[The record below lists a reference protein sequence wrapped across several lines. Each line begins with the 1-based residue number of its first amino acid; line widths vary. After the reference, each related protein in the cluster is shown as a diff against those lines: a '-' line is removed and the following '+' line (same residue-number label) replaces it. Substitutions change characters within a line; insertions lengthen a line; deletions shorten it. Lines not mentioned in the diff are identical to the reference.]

1 LHWSSLG
8 NIFISVNINIHL
20 KPHKNQPMRRNSTS
34 TIGALHPILFFILVY
49 GISVCM
55 ALFVCRAIYI
65 RINGNPDDI
74 ADAEIKAANSGSLA
88 TTGVSTQITAL
99 R

>member
-1 LHWSSLG
+1 LS
-8 NIFISVNINIHL
+8 ISIL
-20 KPHKNQPMRRNSTS
+20 KPFKANPMRRNSTS

-55 ALFVCRAIYI
+55 ALFVCRTVYI
-65 RINGNPDDI
+65 SINGNPDDI
-74 ADAEIKAANSGSLA
+74 AQEEINKANSGSL
-88 TTGVSTQITAL
+88 VSTTSQSQVTAL

>member
-1 LHWSSLG
+1 
-8 NIFISVNINIHL
+8 
-20 KPHKNQPMRRNSTS
+20 MRRNSTS

-65 RINGNPDDI
+65 SINGNPDEI
-74 ADAEIKAANSGSLA
+74 AQAEIKAANAGSLA
-88 TTGVSTQITAL
+88 NSTSGSHMTVL

>member
-1 LHWSSLG
+1 
-8 NIFISVNINIHL
+8 
-20 KPHKNQPMRRNSTS
+20 MRRNSTS

-55 ALFVCRAIYI
+55 ALFVCRAVYI
-65 RINGNPDDI
+65 SINGNPDEI
-74 ADAEIKAANSGSLA
+74 AQAEIKAANEGSLVGTTSNSSMA
-88 TTGVSTQITAL
+88 TL

>member
-1 LHWSSLG
+1 
-8 NIFISVNINIHL
+8 
-20 KPHKNQPMRRNSTS
+20 MRRSSTS
-34 TIGALHPILFFILVY
+34 TIGALHPIMFFILVY

-65 RINGNPDDI
+65 SINGNPDEI
-74 ADAEIKAANSGSLA
+74 AQAEIKAANSGSL
-88 TTGVSTQITAL
+88 VNNSTSSSSMAAL

>member
-1 LHWSSLG
+1 M
-8 NIFISVNINIHL
+8 FVNIPFKN
-20 KPHKNQPMRRNSTS
+20 HKTQIPMRRNSTS

-55 ALFVCRAIYI
+55 ALFVCRAVYI
-65 RINGNPDDI
+65 SVNGNPDEI
-74 ADAEIKAANSGSLA
+74 AQAEIKQANSQNLAGAIGSSH
-88 TTGVSTQITAL
+88 TTAL

>member
-1 LHWSSLG
+1 
-8 NIFISVNINIHL
+8 
-20 KPHKNQPMRRNSTS
+20 MRRNSTS

-55 ALFVCRAIYI
+55 ALFVCRAVYI
-65 RINGNPDDI
+65 SINGNPDEI
-74 ADAEIKAANSGSLA
+74 AQAEIKAANEGSLVGA
-88 TTGVSTQITAL
+88 TSNSSMAAL

>member
-1 LHWSSLG
+1 LY
-8 NIFISVNINIHL
+8 
-20 KPHKNQPMRRNSTS
+20 
-34 TIGALHPILFFILVY
+34 GAF
-49 GISVCM
+49 C
-55 ALFVCRAIYI
+55 
-65 RINGNPDDI
+65 INGNPDDI

>member
-1 LHWSSLG
+1 
-8 NIFISVNINIHL
+8 
-20 KPHKNQPMRRNSTS
+20 MRRNSTS

-55 ALFVCRAIYI
+55 ALFVCRAVYI
-65 RINGNPDDI
+65 SINGNPDEI
-74 ADAEIKAANSGSLA
+74 AQAEIKAANAGSLA
-88 TTGVSTQITAL
+88 GSSSNSSMAAL

>member
-1 LHWSSLG
+1 
-8 NIFISVNINIHL
+8 
-20 KPHKNQPMRRNSTS
+20 MRRNSTS

-55 ALFVCRAIYI
+55 ALFVCRAVYI
-65 RINGNPDDI
+65 SINGNPDEI
-74 ADAEIKAANSGSLA
+74 AQAEIKAANEGSL
-88 TTGVSTQITAL
+88 VSTPASNSSMTAAL

>member
-1 LHWSSLG
+1 
-8 NIFISVNINIHL
+8 
-20 KPHKNQPMRRNSTS
+20 MRRNSTS

-55 ALFVCRAIYI
+55 ALFVCRAVYI
-65 RINGNPDDI
+65 GINGNPDEI
-74 ADAEIKAANSGSLA
+74 AQAEIKAANSGSLA
-88 TTGVSTQITAL
+88 KTGSSTQMTAL

>member
-1 LHWSSLG
+1 
-8 NIFISVNINIHL
+8 
-20 KPHKNQPMRRNSTS
+20 MRRNSTS

-55 ALFVCRAIYI
+55 ALFVCRAVYI
-65 RINGNPDDI
+65 SINGNPDEI
-74 ADAEIKAANSGSLA
+74 AQAEIKAANEGSLVGSA
-88 TTGVSTQITAL
+88 SNSSMAAL

>member
-1 LHWSSLG
+1 
-8 NIFISVNINIHL
+8 
-20 KPHKNQPMRRNSTS
+20 MRRNSTS

-55 ALFVCRAIYI
+55 ALFVCRAVYI
-65 RINGNPDDI
+65 SINGNPDEI
-74 ADAEIKAANSGSLA
+74 AQAEIKAANSGSL
-88 TTGVSTQITAL
+88 VNNSTSSSSMAAL

>member
-1 LHWSSLG
+1 
-8 NIFISVNINIHL
+8 
-20 KPHKNQPMRRNSTS
+20 MRRNSTS

-55 ALFVCRAIYI
+55 ALFVCRAVYI
-65 RINGNPDDI
+65 SINGNPDDI
-74 ADAEIKAANSGSLA
+74 AQAEIKAANAGSLVSTPASGSSMTA
-88 TTGVSTQITAL
+88 AL